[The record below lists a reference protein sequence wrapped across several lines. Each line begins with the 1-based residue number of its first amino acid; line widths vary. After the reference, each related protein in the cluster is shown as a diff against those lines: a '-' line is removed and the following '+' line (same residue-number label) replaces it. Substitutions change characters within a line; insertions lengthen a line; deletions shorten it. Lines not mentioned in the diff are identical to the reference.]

1 MGKVSYLY
9 TAKPSIAADVTSNN
23 INLILE
29 MLGTFG
35 SPECHA
41 ALSLLAGVEPNTAA
55 GALFL
60 VVICSSELCI
70 GMQRSTRVSA
80 TAQSS
85 VKAKQLRTSRSLW
98 PNLASLKRPIA
109 ICRIVPVQHE
119 LVWRLVCVP
128 TTWGTPAEH
137 AVPVGDLHGKEV
149 PRSPCSYIRR
159 MRSSRFTKSAG
170 KNRRVGPH

>member
-1 MGKVSYLY
+1 VNGCYRHDSARTYRMEKVSYLY
-9 TAKPSIAADVTSNN
+9 TAKPSIAADVISNN
-23 INLILE
+23 INILE

-41 ALSLLAGVEPNTAA
+41 ARSLLAGVEPDPAA

-60 VVICSSELCI
+60 VVMRSSELHI
-70 GMQRSTRVSA
+70 GMQRSSRVSA

-85 VKAKQLRTSRSLW
+85 VKAKQLRTSRSPW
-98 PNLASLKRPIA
+98 PNLAILEKPIT

-119 LVWRLVCVP
+119 LVWRRVCVP
-128 TTWGTPAEH
+128 TTCGRYAEN

-149 PRSPCSYIRR
+149 PRSPCLYIRR
-159 MRSSRFTKSAG
+159 M
-170 KNRRVGPH
+170 